1 MLHCNFDFILL
12 MLNCGTPTGNLF
24 SYSLSL
30 TLCCCMCMYCAY
42 KLFMLWVLLV
52 SISLREYLVP
62 LYCLLASYLTV
73 SFYLSPHYVGVTLSS
88 LLLVFLLAAFLQCLS
103 KARPTLYFPGLVLF
117 IGISFHRQ
125 FVTSYSDEI
134 LLLLATTS
142 LQSYLITCFSLF
154 VLNDNIFRF
163 RSFSHLM
170 FGIFIKTV
178 VISRMIIEW
187 LIDIL
192 KVSLSI
198 QSMQEH

>member
-12 MLNCGTPTGNLF
+12 ILNCGTPTGNLF

-73 SFYLSPHYVGVTLSS
+73 PFYLSPHYVGVTLSS

-103 KARPTLYFPGLVLF
+103 NSCVYLRFWEKNWWLHIMMINVTLARKDCIIHWKQNIGFLWCILV
-117 IGISFHRQ
+117 
-125 FVTSYSDEI
+125 Y
-134 LLLLATTS
+134 
-142 LQSYLITCFSLF
+142 
-154 VLNDNIFRF
+154 
-163 RSFSHLM
+163 
-170 FGIFIKTV
+170 
-178 VISRMIIEW
+178 
-187 LIDIL
+187 
-192 KVSLSI
+192 
-198 QSMQEH
+198 

>member
-1 MLHCNFDFILL
+1 LFSVLHCNFDFILL

-103 KARPTLYFPGLVLF
+103 KAQPSTLLSRTGVVYRYLV
-117 IGISFHRQ
+117 S
-125 FVTSYSDEI
+125 
-134 LLLLATTS
+134 S
-142 LQSYLITCFSLF
+142 LVC
-154 VLNDNIFRF
+154 NII
-163 RSFSHLM
+163 
-170 FGIFIKTV
+170 FG
-178 VISRMIIEW
+178 
-187 LIDIL
+187 
-192 KVSLSI
+192 
-198 QSMQEH
+198 